1 MSSRGWIWEG
11 PQPFLHCARRQAAD
25 YVAFVRT
32 LDRERPLRGG
42 EREFLAL
49 HEFVRSCGE
58 DGVAVHGD
66 PYARLWT
73 RIAFALLRSVRHGEG
88 IPPEAAVFARTV
100 GETEPRA
107 LLRCHLDEFK
117 RLALGAS
124 VRSNRRLV
132 LETPLRLALPA
143 ALPGADAAVVGS
155 GDVSVCASANGRLD
169 TADGGIEP
177 TPCPRVRVEGLDLPL
192 QPHGYAVP
200 ALDWMP
206 SAGRTDL
213 LYQASQTPLVEAGLR
228 LVARH
233 VPRVFEQMRAVLR
246 WIALNPMSEYT
257 GTNYVSYSDLPGAFA
272 FRAVPNPYSA
282 AEACIHEFHHNRLF
296 ALEAEE
302 PLLAPAPGATDADA
316 VYYSP
321 WRDEPRPIRGLLHA
335 VYVTLAQTEL
345 WLSVYADES
354 TDEPVR
360 RFATDQL
367 VRHPLMIDLGM
378 RQLERFAPFTPRG
391 RELLSA
397 LHETRRAHDDATR
410 RLGVPDDAPLHFFHD
425 DGSIHPATDR
435 DGESRSVR
443 ALVAG
448 HVREFDTRGQVAA
461 ETT

>member
-11 PQPFLHCARRQAAD
+11 PRPFLHGARRQAAD

-32 LDRERPLRGG
+32 LDRERPFAGNEG
-42 EREFLAL
+42 EFLAL
-49 HEFVRSCGE
+49 HEFVRSSGE
-58 DGVAVHGD
+58 AAIAVHGD

-73 RIAFALLRSVRHGEG
+73 RLAFALLRACRRGDPV
-88 IPPEAAVFARTV
+88 PPEAAAFARAV
-100 GETEPRA
+100 GETTARA
-107 LLRCHLDEFK
+107 LLRRHLDEFK
-117 RLALGAS
+117 RLALGAAI
-124 VRSNRRLV
+124 RSRRRLV
-132 LETPLRLALPA
+132 LATPLRLRLPA

-155 GDVSVCASANGRLD
+155 GEISVRACVDGRLE
-169 TADGGIEP
+169 TDGDPVAP
-177 TPCPRVRVEGLDLPL
+177 TPCPRVRLQGLDLPL

-206 SAGRTDL
+206 AAGRTDL
-213 LYQASQTPLVEAGLR
+213 SYQASQVPLVEEGLH

-302 PLLAPAPGATDADA
+302 PLLAPQPGATDADA
-316 VYYSP
+316 IYYSP

-345 WLSVYADES
+345 WLSVYANAA
-354 TDEPVR
+354 TAEPVR

-378 RQLERFAPFTPRG
+378 QQLERFAPFTERG
-391 RELLSA
+391 RRFFSA
-397 LHETRRAHDDATR
+397 MQETRREHNDATH
-410 RLGVPDDAPLHFFHD
+410 RLGVPEDAPLHFFHD
-425 DGSIHPATDR
+425 DGSIHPASGP
-435 DGESRSVR
+435 DGESQSVR
-443 ALVAG
+443 ALVVD
-448 HVREFDTRGQVAA
+448 HVREFDTRGQLASAA
-461 ETT
+461 T